1 MAQMKIYGITR
12 EESGRIAISYISK
25 NYGREDLSNRLTKLL
40 DEAKD
45 SGVPARV
52 DGVVDAISWMLRT
65 LQSWW
70 DPPVQMDYLPEDDGQ
85 FRLNL

>member
-52 DGVVDAISWMLRT
+52 DGVVDAIS
-65 LQSWW
+65 
-70 DPPVQMDYLPEDDGQ
+70 
-85 FRLNL
+85 